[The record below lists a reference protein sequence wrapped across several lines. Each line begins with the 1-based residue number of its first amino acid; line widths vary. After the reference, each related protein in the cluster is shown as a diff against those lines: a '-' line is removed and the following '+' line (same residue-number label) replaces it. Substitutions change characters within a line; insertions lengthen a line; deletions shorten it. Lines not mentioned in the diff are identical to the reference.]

1 MEEQNLTQPAPESA
15 PPAMGLPALPDD
27 VIWPP
32 TEDELPYDDGAETES
47 DRHALQIQ
55 LLKETLTLHWDK
67 RDDFFAGGNMFVY
80 FSLAQVK
87 HQDFRGPDFFVVRG
101 VERRERK
108 SWVVWQE
115 GKGPDVVIELLSES
129 TADADKG
136 EKKQIYQDRL
146 KVAEYF
152 WYDPFGDD
160 WAGFG
165 LRQGRYEPLALDAR
179 GRFISREL
187 GLALVRWEG
196 TYTGLPAQWLRFET
210 LEGEL
215 LPTGAEMAVKAA
227 EMAMKAAEQ
236 ARQAE
241 ENARQAEENARQAQQ
256 QAQQAKEQAQRAE
269 QRAQQAELSAQQE
282 RERTAEL
289 ERLLADYRARLGE
302 QTE

>member
-1 MEEQNLTQPAPESA
+1 MEKQSLTQPVPEAA
-15 PPAMGLPALPDD
+15 PPMPSVPALPDD

-32 TEDELPYDDGAETES
+32 TEDELPYDDGAEMES

-129 TADADKG
+129 TAAADKG
-136 EKKQIYQDRL
+136 EKKQLYQDRL

-165 LRQGRYEPLALDAR
+165 LRQGRYEPLPLDER
-179 GRFISREL
+179 GRFVSREL

-215 LPTGAEMAVKAA
+215 LPTGAELAV
-227 EMAMKAAEQ
+227 KAAEQ

-241 ENARQAEENARQAQQ
+241 EAARQAAEQARRAKQ
-256 QAQQAKEQAQRAE
+256 QAQQAKRQAQQAE
-269 QRAQQAELSAQQE
+269 QRAQQAEQSARQE
-282 RERTAEL
+282 RERAAEL
-289 ERLLADYRARLGE
+289 ERLLAEYRARLGE
-302 QTE
+302 KAE